1 MINIIVAVAK
11 NGVIGLDGKIPWDI
25 PEDKA
30 YFKKITSG
38 GIVIMGR
45 RTFEEIGFP
54 LPDRYNIVVS
64 GRKNFH
70 GENLTTAVNL
80 DDALDIARI
89 YGNKNNIEEIFLCG
103 GEKIYRQ
110 GLKFAQRIYITE
122 INDEYTGDTFFPELS
137 GDRFFL
143 SERIYSEH
151 KNLSF
156 SIYERYDNKAV

>member
-1 MINIIVAVAK
+1 MINIIAAVSK
-11 NGVIGLDGKIPWDI
+11 NGIIGSHGKIPWNI

-64 GRKNFH
+64 GHKDFH
-70 GENLTTAVNL
+70 GENLTTARNL
-80 DDALDIARI
+80 ENALNIAHI
-89 YGNKNNIEEIFLCG
+89 YGHKNGIEEIFLCG

-122 INDEYTGDTFFPELS
+122 INGEYEGDTFFPEFS
-137 GDRFFL
+137 TEEF
-143 SERIYSEH
+143 RISKRTGTE
-151 KNLSF
+151 LLF
-156 SIYERYDNKAV
+156 CIYERYNNIVK

>member
-11 NGVIGLDGKIPWDI
+11 NGVIGSNGKIPWDI

-30 YFKKITSG
+30 YFKKITTGS
-38 GIVIMGR
+38 IVIMGR

-70 GENLTTAVNL
+70 GANLTTAINL
-80 DDALDIARI
+80 NDAFDIACI
-89 YGNKNNIEEIFLCG
+89 YGKKNNIEEIFLCG
-103 GEKIYRQ
+103 GEKIYKQ
-110 GLKFAQRIYITE
+110 GLKFTQRIYVTE
-122 INDEYTGDTFFPELS
+122 INNEYTGDTFFPEFS
-137 GDRFFL
+137 TDEFFL
-143 SERIYSEH
+143 SKRMYSEH

-156 SIYERYDNKAV
+156 CIYERYDNKAV